1 LNRRVPAPLHNQ
13 RPRAPRRRLPTLLL
27 TAALAAVAAA
37 PAAALTARGTPAAD
51 VLRGTASADEL
62 RGHAGDDV
70 IRGGAEGDLLVGGSG
85 RDVFGGGN
93 GNDRIFARDSEVDR
107 VTCGPG
113 RDRVVADA
121 QDRVAEDCEVVVRS
135 RPRAARATPVSGP
148 DHAPAV
154 STPAP
159 PAPAAPAPPKETP
172 PQPAPPA
179 AAMPT
184 EPAIDPEVA
193 LRAAYGAVMG
203 QYLPDIDAFWARTFL
218 DRGVAYT
225 SPAIVGAYGEASSL
239 TCAGES
245 AGLGN
250 AFYCT
255 PADFIAWDEN
265 GLMWPVYRNTG
276 PGAVA
281 FVLAHEWGHAIQSR
295 LGETF
300 AARVDRELH
309 ADCLSGAWAGDAR
322 ARGVLDD
329 AAVDQAGRTA
339 HGAGS
344 PDGTPEP
351 PDDPHGS
358 ATQRLTAFQAGL
370 GGGSAAC
377 ATYALPPPAADPP
390 AAV

>member
-1 LNRRVPAPLHNQ
+1 M
-13 RPRAPRRRLPTLLL
+13 
-27 TAALAAVAAA
+27 AAA
-37 PAAALTARGTPAAD
+37 PAAALTTRGTLAAD

-62 RGHAGDDV
+62 RGLAGDDG
-70 IRGGAEGDLLVGGSG
+70 IRGGAGADLLVGGRG
-85 RDVFGGGN
+85 RDVFAGGD
-93 GNDRIFARDSEVDR
+93 GNDRIFARDGEVDR
-107 VTCGPG
+107 VACGSG

-135 RPRAARATPVSGP
+135 RPRAARAAVVSGP
-148 DHAPAV
+148 DHAPGG

-159 PAPAAPAPPKETP
+159 PAPTASDSPKETS

-179 AAMPT
+179 PAVPMEPT
-184 EPAIDPEVA
+184 PDPKVA
-193 LRAAYGAVMG
+193 LRASYGPTMTR
-203 QYLPDIDAFWARTFL
+203 YLADIDAFWARTFFGL
-218 DRGVAYT
+218 GVPYF
-225 SPAIVGAYGEASSL
+225 SPTIVGAYGEETNL

-250 AFYCT
+250 AFYCA
-255 PADFIAWDEN
+255 PADFIAWDEG
-265 GLMWPVYRNTG
+265 GLMLPVYTSTG
-276 PGAVA
+276 AGAVA
-281 FVLAHEWGHAIQSR
+281 FVLAHEWGHSVQAR
-295 LGETF
+295 LGEQF
-300 AARVDRELH
+300 AARLDRELH

-339 HGAGS
+339 HGAGT

-370 GGGSAAC
+370 NGGSTAC
-377 ATYALPPPAADPP
+377 ATYVLPPQANPP
-390 AAV
+390 AV